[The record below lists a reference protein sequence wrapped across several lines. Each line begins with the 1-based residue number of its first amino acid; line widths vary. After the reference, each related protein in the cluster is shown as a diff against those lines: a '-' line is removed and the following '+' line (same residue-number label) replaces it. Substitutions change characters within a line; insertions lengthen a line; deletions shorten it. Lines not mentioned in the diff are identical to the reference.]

1 MQKKNQ
7 TIKWIWLFLCGGM
20 LAGMVWMG
28 VHYHPFYAGKEAVE
42 VGVMDEE
49 SLLQRTLPK
58 VDAALLNDDLDE
70 AVKVLNELA
79 GMVNGEHAVLAYE
92 LGIASAFEDVR
103 LAITYLEEA
112 QELAPERYAISDVIE
127 KFSRM
132 ELTEDASYQAILLG
146 QTLGSMNEWAWAK
159 FAFEKAVMETPDYAE
174 GWAFL
179 GKAQEMIGKD
189 GKEALLKGYR
199 LNPESVSALVF
210 LGDYYVTHE
219 EVMRG
224 VSLYRKAIELNKTN
238 VVLYVSLANGYVQAG
253 DLQSAIESL
262 EEGLDAVPYSIEIRH
277 AFLDFLLFYEVYLE
291 EKALPVVEELSELS
305 DYGMTINLY
314 TGRIE
319 LGLGDFDNAKVY
331 LESVVNY
338 EPENLEAQYY
348 LGVCLT
354 QLSDR
359 EGAIRAFENA
369 LELDKDYLY
378 TDQIQ
383 SILEAIK

>member
-1 MQKKNQ
+1 
-7 TIKWIWLFLCGGM
+7 
-20 LAGMVWMG
+20 
-28 VHYHPFYAGKEAVE
+28 
-42 VGVMDEE
+42 
-49 SLLQRTLPK
+49 
-58 VDAALLNDDLDE
+58 
-70 AVKVLNELA
+70 
-79 GMVNGEHAVLAYE
+79 
-92 LGIASAFEDVR
+92 
-103 LAITYLEEA
+103 
-112 QELAPERYAISDVIE
+112 
-127 KFSRM
+127 
-132 ELTEDASYQAILLG
+132 
-146 QTLGSMNEWAWAK
+146 
-159 FAFEKAVMETPDYAE
+159 
-174 GWAFL
+174 
-179 GKAQEMIGKD
+179 
-189 GKEALLKGYR
+189 
-199 LNPESVSALVF
+199 
-210 LGDYYVTHE
+210 VTHE

-224 VSLYRKAIELNKTN
+224 VSLYSKAIELNKTN

-253 DLQSAIESL
+253 DLQSAIEAF
-262 EEGLDAVPYSIEIRH
+262 EEGLIAVPYSIEIRH
-277 AFLDFLLFYEVYLE
+277 AYLNFLLFYEVYLE

-319 LGLGDFDNAKVY
+319 LALGDFENAKVY

-354 QLSDR
+354 QLNDR